1 MSDRTL
7 RILVADDDRVFVDAT
22 AGLLRAAG
30 YDAIGAA
37 GYHDALDALDEH
49 KGLDLLLADIVL
61 DRGNGFA
68 LARAARYRNP
78 KLKVIYVT
86 GYDVDTTEA
95 MGPVLTKPITLE
107 MLRETIGHLL
117 SDAD

>member
-1 MSDRTL
+1 M
-7 RILVADDDRVFVDAT
+7 RILVADDDHVFVDAT
-22 AGLLRAAG
+22 VGLLRAAG
-30 YDAIGAA
+30 YDVIGAR
-37 GYHDALDALDEH
+37 GYHDALDALDAH
-49 KGLDLLLADIVL
+49 KGLDVLLADIVL

-86 GYDVDTTEA
+86 GYDVDMTEA
-95 MGPVLTKPITLE
+95 SGPVLTKPITLE
-107 MLRETIGHLL
+107 MLRETIGRLL